1 MESFE
6 HCNFWLPL
14 TRNGGLLVCWGER
27 TLKCFRKSCEN
38 EDERYH
44 CQCVAKATFSWPPCC
59 VTNLQVNWR
68 PIESTILEKEDQL
81 KEVEHSSGQKEL
93 VSNRIAVENCSFCC
107 SCGTKL
113 LVQRHPKQL
122 FDISM
127 VYGNLEE
134 EHQTFSLESSNPT
147 FHFELP
153 ISGHWYGGAHSL
165 RQFWPTERAC
175 LELGPY
181 YPFDNGPQG
190 LCGLVDPSWVSSE
203 GLVLSV
209 DPFHS
214 KFLHIGLHSPKQ
226 QKAARQWNIGLENFA
241 KELLPLA
248 DSKVQGNELLQIE
261 ARRQYDLSSIT
272 HPLSNSSTF
281 YTVCPCLNFVLG
293 IEADVRKATERLLDY
308 LPKCNKSKPLH
319 ALIEQPIW
327 TTWAR
332 YKQNITQEDV
342 ESFAQEIC
350 EMGYPHSV
358 LEIDDRWSRKYG
370 DLRFDETKFPHP
382 EKMVQKLHKLGFLV
396 TLWIIPFA
404 DEDSEA
410 VLENDA
416 SPKKYF
422 VRQTCK
428 ESHSSD
434 QILSTSSFRWWQ
446 PTTVKALDVTNPE
459 ACEWFL
465 EQLYRLQKEYGIDGF
480 KFDAGEPCFLP
491 QHPTFR
497 ETLHIPD
504 EYTLYWN
511 RNIASKFPI
520 REVRAASRGCQSY
533 VSFLRLFDK
542 FSVWDFD
549 NGLASIIPATLVAG
563 IVGYPFVLPD
573 IVGGNCYDDRQL
585 NEELFVRWLELS
597 LAMPSVQL
605 SVAPW
610 QFSEDTVELC
620 RELIAS
626 RKKLLPFIDDAMEQS
641 LTTGWPMIRPLW
653 WTCPKLSESWTID
666 DEFTVG
672 DTLLVAP
679 VIVAHENHRDIWFPP
694 GTWQFFALLDN
705 YTMDDRIEYHGDIIG
720 PCWLRNFHTP
730 IHILPCFRRVV

>member
-1 MESFE
+1 MENLENSTI
-6 HCNFWLPL
+6 WMPL
-14 TRNGGLLVCWGER
+14 GQHSALQLCWKEKTVR
-27 TLKCFRKSCEN
+27 CFRKDSN
-38 EDERYH
+38 VGDEEGH
-44 CQCVAKATFSWPPCC
+44 LPSDSWQCIAKASFSWPLCC
-59 VTNLQVNWR
+59 ETDLQTDWS
-68 PIESTILEKEDQL
+68 P
-81 KEVEHSSGQKEL
+81 VECVASDEETTFRQ
-93 VSNRIAVENCSFCC
+93 VETEHCAFRCV
-107 SCGTKL
+107 CGTEL
-113 LVQRHPKQL
+113 SIQCHPKQL
-122 FDISM
+122 FEIAL
-127 VYGNLEE
+127 VFGNLK
-134 EHQTFSLESSNPT
+134 EHDSCVSEALHPT
-147 FHFELP
+147 FTFELP

-190 LCGLVDPSWVSSE
+190 LCGLVDPSWISSK

-209 DPFHS
+209 DPFRS

-226 QKAARQWNIGLENFA
+226 QQGTREWNIGLENFA

-261 ARRQYDLSSIT
+261 ARRRYDLSSVT

-281 YTVCPCLNFVLG
+281 YTENPCIDFVLG
-293 IEADVRKATERLLDY
+293 IESNVRKATERLLYY
-308 LPKCNKSKPLH
+308 LPECCKSKPVHSLV
-319 ALIEQPIW
+319 EQPIW

-332 YKQNITQEDV
+332 YKQDITQEDV
-342 ESFAQEIC
+342 ENFAQEIY
-350 EMGYPHSV
+350 ERGYPHSV

-370 DLRFDETKFPHP
+370 DLVFDETKFPHP
-382 EKMVQKLHKLGFLV
+382 EKMVQKLHDLGFLV
-396 TLWIIPFA
+396 TLWVIPFA
-404 DEDSEA
+404 DEDSRS
-410 VLENDA
+410 VLENDV

-422 VRQTCK
+422 VRQK
-428 ESHSSD
+428 SNENNN
-434 QILSTSSFRWWQ
+434 LERKANASFRWWQ

-465 EQLYRLQKEYGIDGF
+465 EQLYRLQREYGIDGF

-497 ETLHIPD
+497 ETLCIPD

-511 RNIASKFPI
+511 RNIASKFAI

-542 FSVWDFD
+542 FSVWNFD

-585 NEELFVRWLELS
+585 SEELFIRWLELS

-610 QFSEDTVELC
+610 QFSDTTVELC
-620 RELIAS
+620 KELVLS
-626 RKKLLPFIDDAMEQS
+626 RSKLLPFIDDAMEEA
-641 LTTGWPMIRPLW
+641 LKTGWPVIRPLW
-653 WTCPKLSESWTID
+653 WTCPEISESWTVD

-672 DTLLVAP
+672 DNLLVAP
-679 VIVAHENHRDIWFPP
+679 VVVASQNHRDIWFPP
-694 GTWQFFALLDN
+694 GTWEWVALLEN
-705 YTMDDRIEYHGDIIG
+705 DRKEDYPRDIVG
-720 PCWLRNFHTP
+720 PCWLRHFYTP

>member
-1 MESFE
+1 MALESSKDSDI
-6 HCNFWLPL
+6 WLPL
-14 TRNGGLLVCWGER
+14 LPNGGVLLCWKEK
-27 TLKCFRKSCEN
+27 TLQCFRKSCEN
-38 EDERYH
+38 NNEENSKTYQW
-44 CQCVAKATFSWPPCC
+44 QCIAKATFFWPPCC
-59 VTNLQVNWR
+59 VTNLQTNWR
-68 PIESTILEKEDQL
+68 PTKNNVSGTSQEDNP
-81 KEVEHSSGQKEL
+81 
-93 VSNRIAVENCSFCC
+93 VSNRIEAEHCSFCC

-113 LVQRHPKQL
+113 TVQLYPKKL
-122 FDISM
+122 LEISV

-134 EHQTFSLESSNPT
+134 HGHFSSEVFYPT
-147 FHFELP
+147 FLFELP

-190 LCGLVDPSWVSSE
+190 LCGLVDPSWVSS
-203 GLVLSV
+203 
-209 DPFHS
+209 
-214 KFLHIGLHSPKQ
+214 
-226 QKAARQWNIGLENFA
+226 KASRQWNIGLENFA

-248 DSKVQGNELLQIE
+248 DSKVQGNDILHIE

-281 YTVCPCLNFVLG
+281 HTAYPCIDFVLG

-308 LPKCNKSKPLH
+308 LPQCNKSKPFH
-319 ALIEQPIW
+319 ALVEQPIW

-332 YKQNITQEDV
+332 YKQDITQQDV
-342 ESFAQEIC
+342 ENFAQEIC
-350 EMGYPHSV
+350 ERGYPHSV

-370 DLRFDETKFPHP
+370 DLVFDETKFPHP
-382 EKMVQKLHKLGFLV
+382 EKMVQKLHDLGFLV
-396 TLWIIPFA
+396 TLWVIPFA

-410 VLENDA
+410 VLKNDA

-422 VRQTCK
+422 VRQTLQN
-428 ESHSSD
+428 SNSNDLIAS
-434 QILSTSSFRWWQ
+434 SSFRWWQ

-465 EQLYRLQKEYGIDGF
+465 EQLYRLQREYGIDGF

-491 QHPTFR
+491 QHPAFR
-497 ETLHIPD
+497 ETLRIPD

-511 RNIASKFPI
+511 CNIASQFPI
-520 REVRAASRGCQSY
+520 REVRAASRGCQAY

-585 NEELFVRWLELS
+585 SEELFIRWLELS

-610 QFSEDTVELC
+610 QFSEDTVKLC
-620 RELIAS
+620 RELLTS
-626 RKKLLPFIDDAMEQS
+626 RKRLLPFIDDAMEQS
-641 LTTGWPMIRPLW
+641 LNTGWPMIRPLW
-653 WTCPKLSESWTID
+653 WTCPQLTESWTID

-672 DTLLVAP
+672 DNLLVAP
-679 VIVAHENHRDIWFPP
+679 VIVAHENDRDIFFPP
-694 GTWQFFALLDN
+694 GTWQFLPLLDSN
-705 YTMDDRIEYHGDIIG
+705 KDNRKDYNGDIIG
-720 PCWLRNFHTP
+720 PCWLRQFPTP
-730 IHILPCFRRVV
+730 IHIVPCFRRII